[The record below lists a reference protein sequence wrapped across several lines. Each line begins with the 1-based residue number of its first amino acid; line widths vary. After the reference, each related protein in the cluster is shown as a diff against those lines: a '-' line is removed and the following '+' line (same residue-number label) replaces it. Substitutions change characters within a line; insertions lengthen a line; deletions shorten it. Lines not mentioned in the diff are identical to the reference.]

1 MLIIFRNHAHDT
13 PLIMSMFFFVKM
25 LMSFEQDAHEVFE
38 MLEVI
43 AILTCGTVIAC
54 VVGLPPLRLA
64 AIGRLLSQGVF
75 FSDSSGIIAIFAARN
90 SSEDCVILQSKTNN
104 TPIYDA

>member
-1 MLIIFRNHAHDT
+1 
-13 PLIMSMFFFVKM
+13 MSMFFFVKM

-75 FSDSSGIIAIFAARN
+75 FLIVQELLLSLQRETVVKIVSYCKAKQIILR
-90 SSEDCVILQSKTNN
+90 
-104 TPIYDA
+104 

>member
-1 MLIIFRNHAHDT
+1 
-13 PLIMSMFFFVKM
+13 
-25 LMSFEQDAHEVFE
+25 MSFEQDAHEVFE

-75 FSDSSGIIAIFAARN
+75 FLIVQELLLSLQHETVVKIVSYCKAKQIILR
-90 SSEDCVILQSKTNN
+90 
-104 TPIYDA
+104 

>member
-1 MLIIFRNHAHDT
+1 
-13 PLIMSMFFFVKM
+13 
-25 LMSFEQDAHEVFE
+25 MSFEQDAHEVFE

-75 FSDSSGIIAIFAARN
+75 FCWFRN
-90 SSEDCVILQSKTNN
+90 YCYLCSAKQ
-104 TPIYDA
+104 